1 MLLKILKMI
10 VSWLVR
16 HPKTTL
22 LSAGAI
28 ATGPTVAGG
37 VNAHK
42 AKKLNK
48 KARAIQQAALE
59 KHEKEYA
66 ALQKALERLGQ
77 TEKTAIDSFRLF
89 AEAIEKIQEK
99 PKIRSPLLTNVKIPS
114 YEPEEFLRLS
124 TGLQTAVEATV
135 VGGAGA
141 LAWLAAFGASIVVA
155 APAMTAASVVLC
167 VKGSKLKKKAIK
179 NKEQAEKMS
188 KSVDEIVAFY
198 SRFRAAADSYRES
211 VAKVY
216 SKYMECLNRMQIT
229 LTQKTAWKK
238 FSREEK
244 KNVENT
250 VLLARLLFQMCKTK
264 MIIQHQD
271 EEKIETIN
279 SSELSALQ
287 KDAKHLLAKC
297 A

>member
-1 MLLKILKMI
+1 MLLKILKAI
-10 VSWLVR
+10 ISWLVK

-28 ATGPTVAGG
+28 AAGPTVAGG

-66 ALQKALERLGQ
+66 ALQKTLERLGQ

-124 TGLQTAVEATV
+124 TGLQTALEVT
-135 VGGAGA
+135 VGGGA
-141 LAWLAAFGASIVVA
+141 LVGLAAFGASIVA
-155 APAMTAASVVLC
+155 APTMIAASVVLC